1 MVSKETMDGMR
12 WELSVKAKNGIDFIL
27 AASIIWLVIS
37 YIWTLEIDAYNKSI
51 LTFIAIGLMLPLA
64 LSFSIFFKT
73 KWKDKFNPL
82 QPLGLWL
89 NIAQLLYFPFL
100 IFTLIEIPDY
110 FVMVYAIIYGAH
122 LFPYAWFYKVAY
134 YAVLSGIT
142 ATGALLLGLLQ
153 PDRMYLI
160 PVLMSISLI
169 ILFVLL
175 YFNSKN
181 RESKTNN
188 QRSSEP

>member
-1 MVSKETMDGMR
+1 MIKKEVVDNMR
-12 WELSVKAKNGIDFIL
+12 WELSIKAKNGIDFIL
-27 AASIIWLVIS
+27 AASIIWLVIA

-51 LTFIAIGLMLPLA
+51 LTLIAVGLMFPLS
-64 LSFSIFFKT
+64 LSFSRFFKT
-73 KWKDKFNPL
+73 KWKDKYNPL
-82 QPLGLWL
+82 QALGLWL
-89 NIAQLLYFPFL
+89 SASQMLYFPFM
-100 IFTLIEIPDY
+100 IFTLIEMPDY

-134 YAVLSGIT
+134 YAVFAGIT
-142 ATGALLLGLLQ
+142 STGALLLGLLQ
-153 PDRMYLI
+153 PDRIYLI

-181 RESKTNN
+181 RKTKSN
-188 QRSSEP
+188 